1 MNEYQEKIYFTLAL
15 SLCTILTASETDWT
29 VLIMIHYCLFLNCIS
44 VSHVVPLSLSL
55 LHSLQLIIQIRL
67 KQIVP
72 HTQRED
78 GSTEV
83 TVLGLWSAPGK
94 VLYGGGQEAGGEEG
108 RPDCSRKTK

>member
-44 VSHVVPLSLSL
+44 VSHVAPLSLSL
-55 LHSLQLIIQIRL
+55 SLSTSQLIIQIRL

-78 GSTEV
+78 GCTEV

-94 VLYGGGQEAGGEEG
+94 VLYGGGQEAGG
-108 RPDCSRKTK
+108 

>member
-1 MNEYQEKIYFTLAL
+1 MYYFDSFRDWLDSLDNDPLLFVFKLYFSVTCGPSL
-15 SLCTILTASETDWT
+15 S
-29 VLIMIHYCLFLNCIS
+29 
-44 VSHVVPLSLSL
+44 LSLSL

-78 GSTEV
+78 GCTEV